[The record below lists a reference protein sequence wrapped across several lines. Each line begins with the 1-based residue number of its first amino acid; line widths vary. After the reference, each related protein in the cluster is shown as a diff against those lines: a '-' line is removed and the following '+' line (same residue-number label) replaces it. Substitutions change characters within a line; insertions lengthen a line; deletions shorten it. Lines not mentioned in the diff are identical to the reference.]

1 MKNSTF
7 YFISNRLI
15 KKDIIF
21 KASHKKTHFWMD
33 TSWWGAVA
41 VVSWQFD
48 LTDYGFD
55 PNTQDV
61 ISAEVVLDLS
71 DDWDWWPEYATF
83 IVGTDYDWW
92 EVDTGD
98 FSFTITSF
106 VTLSDSGT
114 VDCTL
119 TVIWGD
125 FYFNGATLYAE
136 GTQSSTASVPSPE
149 PGTIL
154 LLGTGLVGL
163 AGLGKK
169 KLIKTV

>member
-92 EVDTGD
+92 EVDTGN
-98 FSFTITSF
+98 FH
-106 VTLSDSGT
+106 
-114 VDCTL
+114 
-119 TVIWGD
+119 
-125 FYFNGATLYAE
+125 
-136 GTQSSTASVPSPE
+136 SP
-149 PGTIL
+149 L
-154 LLGTGLVGL
+154 HRS
-163 AGLGKK
+163 
-169 KLIKTV
+169 